1 MAVDLNYFL
10 NYTKQNVSSVDIQ
23 ELSDEYSE
31 QYNSTISPF
40 NVLVN
45 SDRADTIYK
54 DTQLLKCVVDYG
66 REWRK
71 SDFNPLARE
80 VWIEHNAIQT
90 GDVVDFE
97 NKKSKERQ
105 TYLFISNIET
115 RDSYDVGY
123 MQQCNYTLKHL
134 NSNNKLIST
143 PCIAT
148 NATMYSLGVEENK
161 EVKMPDGKLSIQ
173 VPYNDDT
180 KEITR
185 DKRFIFHK
193 FPYQVTFLDYAQVDN
208 KNHIGLIGLILQ
220 ETEKLDQDDI
230 VNQIAYNGEINIS
243 LEVTPMDVNLTL
255 LDTIQLSAVIKYN
268 DTIVNKETIWTSNDE
283 LIATI
288 DELGNVSPI
297 AEGICQLRCELK
309 DNPNV
314 YQLVNVNVVSVVSDN
329 YEVVITG
336 DNEIREFESK
346 EYTAKLLNNGVE
358 IPTQFDFIIDYL
370 GNNSKIAELIVID
383 DNTCKIQANSQSI
396 YGYVKL
402 IVTDKNN
409 INNIAELNIKIR
421 SLW

>member
-1 MAVDLNYFL
+1 MSYIDRYRRRINLNGTTQQERIINNKIKEFDNYIKNTPNRFEVLIDSNVEKYLIALQDVTL
-10 NYTKQNVSSVDIQ
+10 NNKYGDEKYVVTYNETPMNVGSIFSCMNIDWIVI
-23 ELSDEYSE
+23 EEE
-31 QYNSTISPF
+31 NNSIP
-40 NVLVN
+40 
-45 SDRADTIYK
+45 D
-54 DTQLLKCVVDYG
+54 
-66 REWRK
+66 
-71 SDFNPLARE
+71 
-80 VWIEHNAIQT
+80 HQT
-90 GDVVDFE
+90 F
-97 NKKSKERQ
+97 KIRP
-105 TYLFISNIET
+105 
-115 RDSYDVGY
+115 
-123 MQQCNYTLKHL
+123 CNYTLKHL

-173 VPYNDDT
+173 IPYNDDT

-243 LEVTPMDVNLTL
+243 LEVTPMDINLTL

-268 DTIVNKETIWTSNDE
+268 DAIVNKETIWTSNDE

-288 DELGNVSPI
+288 DELGNISPI
-297 AEGICQLRCELK
+297 SEGICQIRCELK
-309 DNPNV
+309 DNPNI
-314 YQLVNVNVVSVVSDN
+314 YQLVNVNVANIISDN

-370 GNNSKIAELIVID
+370 GNDSKIAELIVID

-409 INNIAELNIKIR
+409 INNIAELDIKIR